1 MEEHMKTI
9 VTSIAAASLFAA
21 FALAQPPHYTVTDL
35 GVVGATPGQPFFVA
49 PNGLI
54 GGAAAAPDG
63 AMDAM
68 LWYKKLKMDI
78 AKPGL
83 GGANS
88 VAFSVNAAG
97 QAVGEAETSA
107 LDPKGEDFCGFQTLG
122 LPSAGNSCLPFLWH
136 NGAMTAL
143 PTLGGNNGAVNQIN
157 KNGEMAGLA
166 EGATPDPGCT
176 APQVLQFKPVVWIND
191 KIHELV
197 TLDGDLDG
205 AAFAIND
212 NGQVAGASGQC
223 SPFNPSI
230 LENLQPLH
238 ALLWERGTVIDLG
251 NLGGTGL
258 GFGNLALNLNNQG
271 QVVGQSDLP
280 GDANFHAF
288 LWTKDAGIGDLG
300 TLTGDVN
307 SVALGI
313 NDSGEIVGLSLDANF
328 DPHPYF
334 WQGGVMTSLNSL
346 IPADSPL
353 SLLIACSINSNGE
366 IVGLAVTSTGEVH
379 GYLATPSNT
388 AVGSEVSS
396 PAAQRVTGA
405 EALSDHDR
413 QLLVLRLGR
422 RGL

>member
-1 MEEHMKTI
+1 MKTI

-21 FALAQPPHYTVTDL
+21 FAMAQPPHYAVTDL
-35 GVVGATPGQPFFVA
+35 GAVGGTPGQPFFIA
-49 PNGLI
+49 PDGLI
-54 GGAAAAPDG
+54 GGAAAAPNG
-63 AMDAM
+63 AMNAM

-88 VAFSVNAAG
+88 VAFSVNATG
-97 QAVGEAETSA
+97 QAAGEAETSA
-107 LDPKGEDFCGFQTLG
+107 LDPKGEDFCGFKALG
-122 LPSAGNSCLPFLWH
+122 LPSSGTTCLPFLWQH
-136 NGAMTAL
+136 GTMTAL
-143 PTLGGNNGAVNQIN
+143 PTLGGNNGAANQIN
-157 KNGEMAGLA
+157 IRGVVAGLA
-166 EGATPDPGCT
+166 ENATPDPGCT
-176 APQVLQFKPVVWIND
+176 APQMLQFKPAIWENG

-197 TLDGDLDG
+197 TLDGDRDG

-223 SPFNPSI
+223 SAFNSSI
-230 LENLQPLH
+230 LESLLPLH
-238 ALLWERGTVIDLG
+238 ALLWERGTVTDLG
-251 NLGGTGL
+251 NLGGTGQ
-258 GFGNLALNLNNQG
+258 GFGNLALNLNNRG

-288 LWTKDAGIGDLG
+288 LWTKEAGIKDLG

-328 DPHPYF
+328 DPHPYL
-334 WQGGVMTSLNSL
+334 WQDGVMTGLNSL

-353 SLLIACSINSNGE
+353 FLLIACSINSSGE

-379 GYLATPSNT
+379 GYLATPSNNG
-388 AVGSEVSS
+388 ADGEISS
-396 PAAQRVTGA
+396 PAA
-405 EALSDHDR
+405 
-413 QLLVLRLGR
+413 
-422 RGL
+422 

>member
-1 MEEHMKTI
+1 MEEYMKTI

-21 FALAQPPHYTVTDL
+21 FAMAQPPHYAVTDL
-35 GVVGATPGQPFFVA
+35 GAVGGTPGQPFFIA
-49 PNGLI
+49 PDGLI
-54 GGAAAAPDG
+54 GGAAAAPNG
-63 AMDAM
+63 AMNAM

-88 VAFSVNAAG
+88 VAFSVNATG
-97 QAVGEAETSA
+97 QAAGEAETSA
-107 LDPKGEDFCGFQTLG
+107 LDPKGEDFCGFKALG
-122 LPSAGNSCLPFLWH
+122 LPSSGTTCLPFLWQH
-136 NGAMTAL
+136 GTMTAL
-143 PTLGGNNGAVNQIN
+143 PTLGGNNGAANQIN
-157 KNGEMAGLA
+157 IRGVVAGLA
-166 EGATPDPGCT
+166 ENATPDPGCT
-176 APQVLQFKPVVWIND
+176 APQMLQFKPAIWENG

-197 TLDGDLDG
+197 TLDGDRDG

-223 SPFNPSI
+223 SAFNSSI
-230 LENLQPLH
+230 LESLLPLH
-238 ALLWERGTVIDLG
+238 ALLWERGTVTDLG
-251 NLGGTGL
+251 NLGGTGQ

-288 LWTKDAGIGDLG
+288 LWTKEAGIKDLG

-328 DPHPYF
+328 DPHPYL
-334 WQGGVMTSLNSL
+334 WQDGVMTGLNSL

-353 SLLIACSINSNGE
+353 FLLIACSINSSGE

-379 GYLATPSNT
+379 GYLATPSNNG
-388 AVGSEVSS
+388 ADGEISS
-396 PAAQRVTGA
+396 PAA
-405 EALSDHDR
+405 
-413 QLLVLRLGR
+413 
-422 RGL
+422 

>member
-1 MEEHMKTI
+1 MKTI

-21 FALAQPPHYTVTDL
+21 FAMAQPPHYTVTDL
-35 GVVGATPGQPFFVA
+35 GAVGGTPGQPFFVA

-54 GGAAAAPDG
+54 GGAAAAPNG
-63 AMDAM
+63 AMNAM

-88 VAFSVNAAG
+88 VAFSVNATG

-107 LDPKGEDFCGFQTLG
+107 FDPKGEDFCGFTALG
-122 LPSAGNSCLPFLWH
+122 IPSAGNSCLPFVWQ

-143 PTLGGNNGAVNQIN
+143 PTLGGNNGAVNQID
-157 KNGEMAGLA
+157 KRGEMAGLA
-166 EGATPDPGCT
+166 ENATPDPGCP
-176 APQVLQFKPVVWIND
+176 APQVLQFKPVIWANG

-212 NGQVAGASGQC
+212 YGQVAGASGQC
-223 SPFNPSI
+223 SAFNFSI

-251 NLGGTGL
+251 TLGGTGL

-271 QVVGQSDLP
+271 QVVGQSDLAA
-280 GDANFHAF
+280 DTNFHAF
-288 LWTKDAGIGDLG
+288 LWTKETGIQDLG

-313 NDSGEIVGLSLDANF
+313 NDGGSIVGLSLDVNF
-328 DPHPYF
+328 DPHPYL
-334 WQGGVMTSLNSL
+334 WQNGVMTNLNTL

-366 IVGLAVTSTGEVH
+366 IVGLALTSTGEVH
-379 GYLATPSNT
+379 GYLAAPSNI
-388 AVGSEVSS
+388 AAGSEVSS

-405 EALSDHDR
+405 AALSGHDR
-413 QLLVLRLGR
+413 QMLVQRLGG
-422 RGL
+422 RGR

>member
-1 MEEHMKTI
+1 MEEYMKTI

-21 FALAQPPHYTVTDL
+21 FAMAQPPHYAVTDL
-35 GVVGATPGQPFFVA
+35 GAVGGTPGQPFFIA
-49 PNGLI
+49 PDGLI
-54 GGAAAAPDG
+54 GGAAAAPNG
-63 AMDAM
+63 AMNAM

-88 VAFSVNAAG
+88 VAFSVNATG
-97 QAVGEAETSA
+97 QAAGEAETSA
-107 LDPKGEDFCGFQTLG
+107 LDPKGEDFCGFKALG
-122 LPSAGNSCLPFLWH
+122 LPSSGTTCLPFLWQH
-136 NGAMTAL
+136 GTMTAL
-143 PTLGGNNGAVNQIN
+143 PTLGGNNGAANQIN
-157 KNGEMAGLA
+157 IRGVVAGLA
-166 EGATPDPGCT
+166 ENATPDPGCT
-176 APQVLQFKPVVWIND
+176 APQMLQFKPAIWENG

-197 TLDGDLDG
+197 TLDGDRDG

-223 SPFNPSI
+223 SAFNSSI
-230 LENLQPLH
+230 LESLLPLH
-238 ALLWERGTVIDLG
+238 ALLWERGTVTDLG
-251 NLGGTGL
+251 NLGGTGQ
-258 GFGNLALNLNNQG
+258 GFGNLALNLNNRG

-288 LWTKDAGIGDLG
+288 LWTKEAGIKDLG

-328 DPHPYF
+328 DPHPYL
-334 WQGGVMTSLNSL
+334 WQDGVMTGLNSL

-353 SLLIACSINSNGE
+353 FLLIACSINSSGE

-379 GYLATPSNT
+379 GYLATPSNNG
-388 AVGSEVSS
+388 ADGEISS
-396 PAAQRVTGA
+396 PAA
-405 EALSDHDR
+405 
-413 QLLVLRLGR
+413 
-422 RGL
+422 

>member
-9 VTSIAAASLFAA
+9 MTSIAAASLFAA
-21 FALAQPPHYTVTDL
+21 FAMAQPPHYTVTDL
-35 GVVGATPGQPFFVA
+35 GPVGATPGQPFFVA

-54 GGAAAAPDG
+54 GGAAAAPNG
-63 AMDAM
+63 AMNAM

-88 VAFSVNAAG
+88 VAFSVNATG

-107 LDPKGEDFCGFQTLG
+107 LDPKGEDFCGFTALG
-122 LPSAGNSCLPFLWH
+122 LPSTGNSCLPFVWQ

-143 PTLGGNNGAVNQIN
+143 PTLGGNNGAVNQID
-157 KNGEMAGLA
+157 KHGEMAGLA
-166 EGATPDPGCT
+166 ENATPDPGCP
-176 APQVLQFKPVVWIND
+176 APQVLQFKPVLWANG

-212 NGQVAGASGQC
+212 YGQVAGASGQC
-223 SPFNPSI
+223 SAFNPSI

-258 GFGNLALNLNNQG
+258 GFGNLALNLNNQA
-271 QVVGQSDLP
+271 QVVGQSDLA

-288 LWTKDAGIGDLG
+288 LWTKENGIEDLG

-313 NDSGEIVGLSLDANF
+313 NDGGEIVGLSLDANF
-328 DPHPYF
+328 DPHPYL
-334 WQGGVMTSLNSL
+334 WQSGAMTNLNTL

-353 SLLIACSINSNGE
+353 SLLTACSINSSGE

-379 GYLATPSNT
+379 GYLATPSRNG
-388 AVGSEVSS
+388 AAGGISS
-396 PAAQRVTGA
+396 PAAQGVTSPITLPDNAG
-405 EALSDHDR
+405 R
-413 QLLVLRLGR
+413 QFLWGLGI
-422 RGL
+422 RGR

>member
-1 MEEHMKTI
+1 MKTI

-35 GVVGATPGQPFFVA
+35 GAVGATPGQPFFVA

-63 AMDAM
+63 AMNAM

-83 GGANS
+83 RGANS
-88 VAFSVNAAG
+88 LAFGVNGMG
-97 QAVGEAETSA
+97 QAAGEAETST
-107 LDPKGEDFCGFQTLG
+107 LDPKGEDFCGFKALG
-122 LPSAGNSCLPFLWH
+122 LPGAGNSCLPFLWQ

-143 PTLGGNNGAVNQIN
+143 PTLGGNNGAVNQIS
-157 KNGEMAGLA
+157 KKGEMAGLA
-166 EGATPDPGCT
+166 ENATPDPGCP
-176 APQVLQFKPVVWIND
+176 APQLLQFKPVTWANG

-197 TLDGDLDG
+197 TLDGDRDG
-205 AAFAIND
+205 VAFAIND

-223 SPFNPSI
+223 SAFNPSI
-230 LENLQPLH
+230 LENLLPLH
-238 ALLWERGTVIDLG
+238 ALLWEKDTVTDLG
-251 NLGGTGL
+251 NFGGTGQ
-258 GFGNLALNLNNQG
+258 GFGNLALNLNNRG

-288 LWTKDAGIGDLG
+288 LWTKETGIEDLG

-328 DPHPYF
+328 DPHPYL
-334 WQGGVMTSLNSL
+334 WQNGVMTALNSL
-346 IPADSPL
+346 IPANSPL
-353 SLLIACSINSNGE
+353 FLLLACSINSSGE

-379 GYLATPSNT
+379 GYLATPNHM
-388 AVGSEVSS
+388 AAGS
-396 PAAQRVTGA
+396 
-405 EALSDHDR
+405 
-413 QLLVLRLGR
+413 
-422 RGL
+422 

>member
-1 MEEHMKTI
+1 MKTI

-21 FALAQPPHYTVTDL
+21 FAMAQPPHYAVTDL
-35 GVVGATPGQPFFVA
+35 GAVGGTPGQPFFIA
-49 PNGLI
+49 PDGLI
-54 GGAAAAPDG
+54 GGAAAAPNG
-63 AMDAM
+63 AMNAM

-88 VAFSVNAAG
+88 VAFSVNATG
-97 QAVGEAETSA
+97 QAAGEAETSA
-107 LDPKGEDFCGFQTLG
+107 LDPKGEDFCGFKALG
-122 LPSAGNSCLPFLWH
+122 LPSSGTTCLPFLWQH
-136 NGAMTAL
+136 GTMTAL
-143 PTLGGNNGAVNQIN
+143 PTLGGNNGAANQIN
-157 KNGEMAGLA
+157 IRGVVAGLA
-166 EGATPDPGCT
+166 ENATPDPGCT
-176 APQVLQFKPVVWIND
+176 APQMLQFKPAIWENG

-197 TLDGDLDG
+197 TLDGDRDG

-223 SPFNPSI
+223 SAFNSSI
-230 LENLQPLH
+230 LESLLPLH
-238 ALLWERGTVIDLG
+238 ALLWERGTVTDLG
-251 NLGGTGL
+251 NLGGTGQ

-288 LWTKDAGIGDLG
+288 LWTKEAGIKDLG

-328 DPHPYF
+328 DPHPYL
-334 WQGGVMTSLNSL
+334 WQDGVMTGLNSL

-353 SLLIACSINSNGE
+353 FLLIACSINSSGE

-379 GYLATPSNT
+379 GYLATPSNNG
-388 AVGSEVSS
+388 ADGEISS
-396 PAAQRVTGA
+396 PAA
-405 EALSDHDR
+405 
-413 QLLVLRLGR
+413 
-422 RGL
+422 

>member
-9 VTSIAAASLFAA
+9 VASIAAASLFAA
-21 FALAQPPHYTVTDL
+21 LAIAQPSTYTVTDL
-35 GVVGATPGQPFFVA
+35 GPVGATPGQPFFVA

-54 GGAAAAPDG
+54 AGAAAAPDG
-63 AMDAM
+63 AMRAM

-78 AKPGL
+78 AKTGL

-88 VAFSVNAAG
+88 VAFSVNGMG
-97 QAVGEAETSA
+97 QAVGEAETSTA
-107 LDPKGEDFCGFQTLG
+107 DPMGEDFCGFKALG
-122 LPSAGNSCLPFLWH
+122 LPSAGNSCLPFLWQ

-157 KNGEMAGLA
+157 KTGEMAGLA
-166 EGATPDPGCT
+166 ESATPDPGCT
-176 APQVLQFKPVVWIND
+176 APQVLQFKPVKWASG

-197 TLDGDLDG
+197 TLDGDRDG

-212 NGQVAGASGQC
+212 KGQVAGASGQC
-223 SPFNPSI
+223 SAFNADL
-230 LENLQPLH
+230 LENLQSLH
-238 ALLWERGTVIDLG
+238 ALLWQGDSVTDLG
-251 NLGGTGL
+251 NLGGTGQ
-258 GFGNLALNLNNQG
+258 GFGNLALNLNNRG

-288 LWTKDAGIGDLG
+288 RWTKEAGIEDLG

-313 NDSGEIVGLSLDANF
+313 NDGGEIVGLSLDANF
-328 DPHPYF
+328 DPHPYL
-334 WQGGVMTSLNSL
+334 WQSGAMTNLNTL

-353 SLLIACSINSNGE
+353 SLLTACSINSSGE

-379 GYLATPSNT
+379 GYLATPSNV
-388 AVGSEVSS
+388 AAGS
-396 PAAQRVTGA
+396 
-405 EALSDHDR
+405 
-413 QLLVLRLGR
+413 
-422 RGL
+422 